1 MRKLGTSWSLATEA
15 SSPPAQLSRGSQNI
29 IDLIFTGVGR
39 SCAALQAWEIITSV
53 SLQQLV
59 IEMDVRYKQSRD
71 T

>member
-1 MRKLGTSWSLATEA
+1 MRKIRTSWRLATEA

-53 SLQQLV
+53 SLQLV
-59 IEMDVRYKQSRD
+59 IEIDVRYKQSRD

>member
-1 MRKLGTSWSLATEA
+1 MRKLGTSWRLATGA
-15 SSPPAQLSRGSQNI
+15 SRPPAQLSRGSQNI

-59 IEMDVRYKQSRD
+59 IEMDERYKQ
-71 T
+71 